1 MNHDECGNLFGAS
14 RSLLKGSGLV
24 QWNGDSFVCNGA
36 EDDLEQCW
44 KDSFDPQFGRYM
56 AWVWFSVGAENLAKA
71 ALACHDLV
79 EKETK
84 ELGYPVYP
92 GETDH
97 ASWVDAVLHP
107 RKGAYG
113 PEEAQKFEYGTLGCI
128 WNVKLDR
135 LSRERKVTASRSNEL
150 KAAYKYL
157 AQAIRNRDAHSY
169 VENKRRRDFSAV
181 GGVFVAAFNTLVE
194 AMKDKGHFNRVHLQ

>member
-1 MNHDECGNLFGAS
+1 MDHDECGNLFGAS
-14 RSLLKGSGLV
+14 KSLLEGSGLV
-24 QWNGDSFVCNGA
+24 QWTGESFVCNDD
-36 EDDLEQCW
+36 EDGLERCW
-44 KDSFDPQFGRYM
+44 KDSFAPEFGRYM

-71 ALACHDLV
+71 ALACHDEV

-84 ELGYPVYP
+84 CLGYPVYSE
-92 GETDH
+92 ETDL

-107 RKGAYG
+107 RIGAYG
-113 PEEAQKFEYGTLGCI
+113 SGEARKFEYGTLGCI

-135 LSRERKVTASRSNEL
+135 LSRKRKITKNKGDEL

-169 VENKRRRDFSAV
+169 VENQRRRDFPAV
-181 GGVFVAAFNTLVE
+181 GGVFVPAFNTLVQALRDE
-194 AMKDKGHFNRVHLQ
+194 GHFQ